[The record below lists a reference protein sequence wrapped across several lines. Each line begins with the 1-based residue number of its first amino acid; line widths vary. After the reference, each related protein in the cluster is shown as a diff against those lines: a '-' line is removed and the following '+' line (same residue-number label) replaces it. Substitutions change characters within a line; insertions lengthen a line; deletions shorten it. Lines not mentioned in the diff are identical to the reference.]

1 MRYELVRSDRK
12 TLALTVDREGRVI
25 ARAPLHM
32 PESLVAAFIREKP
45 GCIDHA
51 KARFAQLPPPRQP
64 LTLADGAT
72 LPYLGGNLTL
82 PLTPTAARVRL
93 EGAVLL
99 VPSTAQDLSPVVH
112 WAEKQVR
119 ALLLER
125 VAQLGAQLALKPST
139 FRLTHARGRWGSMS
153 TRGTL
158 SLNRALIHCPQ
169 DVNDYVIVHELCH
182 ITHPNHS
189 AQFWA
194 LVERHLPRYRVQR
207 DWLKA
212 NQSLIRVLPG

>member
-32 PESLVAAFIREKP
+32 PVSQVEAFIREKQ
-45 GCIDHA
+45 GWIDHA
-51 KARFAQLPPPRQP
+51 KARFAQLPPPQKP
-64 LTLADGAT
+64 LMLADGAT
-72 LPYLGGNLTL
+72 LPYLGGQLTL
-82 PLTPTAARVRL
+82 RLAPTARVRL
-93 EGAVLL
+93 DGATLL
-99 VPSTAQDLSPVVH
+99 VPADTQDLGPVVH
-112 WAEKQVR
+112 WVEKQAR

-125 VAQLGAQLALKPST
+125 VNRLGTQLSLQPST
-139 FRLTHARGRWGSMS
+139 FRLTRARGRWGSMS

-158 SLNRALIHCPQ
+158 SLNRALIHCPP
-169 DVNDYVIVHELCH
+169 DVLDYVIVHELCH
-182 ITHPNHS
+182 IAHPNHS

>member
-12 TLALTVDREGRVI
+12 TLALTVNREGRVI

-32 PESLVAAFIREKP
+32 PVSQVEAFIREKQSW
-45 GCIDHA
+45 IDHA
-51 KARFAQLPPPRQP
+51 KARFATLPPPRQP

-82 PLTPTAARVRL
+82 RLVPTARIRL
-93 EGAVLL
+93 EGTVLL
-99 VPSTAQDLSPVVH
+99 VPANAQDLSPVVH
-112 WAEKQVR
+112 WAEKAVR

-125 VAQLGAQLALKPST
+125 VAQLSTQLSLKPST

-158 SLNRALIHCPQ
+158 SLNRALLHCPP
-169 DVNDYVIVHELCH
+169 DVIDYVIVHELCH
-182 ITHPNHS
+182 IPHPNHS